1 MAGTQYGYANN
12 LTWAQHPILTGPCAI
27 QVQDGGTA
35 LIHFGAL
42 PNPLTPEVYEGVMH
56 IHLTDQDEIFK
67 YTGSEAIYIR
77 TGAENVSGIYQTS
90 KVVCT
95 PLVNV

>member
-12 LTWAQHPILTGPCAI
+12 TTWAQHPILTGPCAI

-35 LIHFGAL
+35 LIHFGAVVD
-42 PNPLTPEVYEGVMH
+42 PLEYEGKMH
-56 IHLTDQDEIFK
+56 IHLTDQDEIFR
-67 YTGSEAIYIR
+67 YTGTEEIWIR
-77 TGAENVSGIYQTS
+77 SGAENVSGIYQTS

>member
-35 LIHFGAL
+35 LIHFGTVA
-42 PNPLTPEVYEGVMH
+42 TPAVYEGVMH
-56 IHLTDQDEIFK
+56 IHLTDQDEIFR
-67 YTGSEAIYIR
+67 YTGTEAIWIR